1 MNIKDL
7 LKLQNDLSRKKMIL
21 ETLLNL
27 IRSTSVNIHEKT
39 ALKKAVTE
47 IEKSIKQLETAL
59 KNNIKGGE

>member
-27 IRSTSVNIHEKT
+27 IRSNSVNVHEKT
-39 ALKKAVTE
+39 ALKKAVNE
-47 IEKSIKQLETAL
+47 LEKSIKQLETAL
-59 KNNIKGGE
+59 ENNMTA